1 MGGVVGAQAPQ
12 SGGAGTGKF
21 GGMANQGGG
30 SNPFQQFQAGQGLQ
44 QAGQQTQQQ
53 QPFQNTFQQQ
63 PFQNTFQQQPFQG
76 QQPDY
81 AALFRNF
88 ASMFGNQ
95 QIAAPRSNYSPAQ
108 SANNFQLRN
117 TYQFNPA
124 TDPSRQYAA
133 RVQAEAD
140 QKAADAAKAAN
151 DASTQVEP
159 QQQTSYDMGSPGNA
173 RGGRISSPDKKI
185 RAALLTAKGVQ
196 AKAVPGKVGG
206 GRIGY
211 AGGGVPL
218 IAARD
223 WRGKPAFH
231 LPVETVI
238 DPKRADQI
246 ELLPGG
252 HVRRFIKWGNY
263 FGLNQDARAAILR
276 HIEAEINPKPNG
288 IFWRMTNNKNEP
300 KLAASGQLKPSRN
313 HAEGFDEK
321 GVSVADGPHYIMA
334 GYNHGYPVSGQV
346 IGSGSDGEL
355 LLDPSTIKVLGK
367 IKTTDQIQAEQAPIY
382 QAARNSALAQLGWTP
397 EHYRAAINHMVGMST
412 EDFERHRA
420 SAGDVQA
427 KAVPEKAG
435 GGDVAPA
442 LPSRVTDRRIPELQD
457 AADMVA
463 AGQMGPEEYHA
474 QVGSLKPVRPYTSLP
489 PMATREDLLRGLN
502 EKSKQAKIGA
512 EEAIPEGHPVGLRL
526 DIPAYNKHGVWAPT
540 IHEGHGENAKPI
552 AHAPFAHISNPVFS
566 MNQKKALQVA
576 RGAGKTP
583 FAKINGFWKKTSPED
598 AQAMAQEYLNH
609 PEWRQVGM
617 DPERHSFFYDRET
630 RQPVV
635 SADEALQIGP
645 LVLAKNPQYGSV
657 KDFQYEQGGR
667 VGYAGG
673 GGEDD
678 PTVQKALGLT
688 QQAQPSAPQMAQQV
702 LPQAQPSA
710 VDDHPAWIPTR
721 LVTSKKAVTTP
732 GEKNIVDLESMRQT
746 PKLFQQN
753 VDLVRAY
760 PNTPTNMS
768 NASHDDMAEH
778 FINHVKNNLLSLHDA
793 VPEEIRSRSKLWYDG
808 ARNIVDQWS
817 KKYNLPDHS
826 IAAALAALS
835 PQKDW
840 YQNVSLAERVL
851 DGMRGKGENFYHGF
865 AFNKDMENTF
875 NNIEAFAQP
884 KYSALL
890 DVVKG
895 KSLGD
900 IGKLNADED
909 TKAAAKAL
917 WLRLHDETY
926 NDRSHRI
933 ITPEGN
939 FGDFVKT
946 MKGENAGTG
955 WGSLVEI
962 GKAIRS
968 IEAAQN
974 PELISALMG
983 EKHKVRNFYNNI
995 LAPRSPNGDV
1005 TIDTHAVA
1013 AGLYRPLSGKS
1024 LEVAHNFA
1032 NYAGKGVPGAAGS
1045 AISGIQG
1052 TYPLYA
1058 EAYRRAAKERGILP
1072 REMQSIT
1079 WEAVRG
1085 LFPESFKTAAN
1096 SKRVDAVWNRYKNGE
1111 ISQDNARR
1119 LVDEIAG
1126 GIRNPTWVMERGAG
1140 PNEAGQAP
1148 NDAGILFG
1156 RGLRGSPSEGAFG
1169 GTGNGS
1175 SSAIPAI
1182 RSQVSTLPKSGSSAL
1197 IDKALQLTRKAR
1209 T

>member
-1 MGGVVGAQAPQ
+1 MGGGVPGTQASQ
-12 SGGAGTGKF
+12 SGGQQQAGTGKY
-21 GGMANQGGG
+21 GGMASQGGG
-30 SNPFQQFQAGQGLQ
+30 GNPFQQFQGMGVQ
-44 QAGQQTQQQ
+44 QAGQ
-53 QPFQNTFQQQ
+53 
-63 PFQNTFQQQPFQG
+63 QQQPFQG
-76 QQPDY
+76 QQQYQPQQY
-81 AALFRNF
+81 QQQPMQQYQPQQYQQRPFQAQQPNYSALLNSL
-88 ASMFGNQ
+88 ASMFGQ
-95 QIAAPRSNYSPAQ
+95 QRGAPSYNYQPTQ

-117 TYQFNPA
+117 TYQFDPA
-124 TDPSRQYAA
+124 TDPSRRYAA
-133 RVQAEAD
+133 QVQAEAQ
-140 QKAADAAKAAN
+140 QKAAADAAAAAAAAN
-151 DASTQVEP
+151 APQAPINNETGGGDGSGGGDGGDAGGGG
-159 QQQTSYDMGSPGNA
+159 SYK
-173 RGGRISSPDKKI
+173 RGGHVNPNKQI

-196 AKAVPGKVGG
+196 AKAVPG
-206 GRIGY
+206 
-211 AGGGVPL
+211 
-218 IAARD
+218 
-223 WRGKPAFH
+223 
-231 LPVETVI
+231 
-238 DPKRADQI
+238 
-246 ELLPGG
+246 
-252 HVRRFIKWGNY
+252 
-263 FGLNQDARAAILR
+263 
-276 HIEAEINPKPNG
+276 
-288 IFWRMTNNKNEP
+288 
-300 KLAASGQLKPSRN
+300 
-313 HAEGFDEK
+313 
-321 GVSVADGPHYIMA
+321 
-334 GYNHGYPVSGQV
+334 
-346 IGSGSDGEL
+346 
-355 LLDPSTIKVLGK
+355 
-367 IKTTDQIQAEQAPIY
+367 
-382 QAARNSALAQLGWTP
+382 
-397 EHYRAAINHMVGMST
+397 
-412 EDFERHRA
+412 
-420 SAGDVQA
+420 
-427 KAVPEKAG
+427 KAG

-463 AGQMGPEEYHA
+463 AGHMGPEEYHA
-474 QVGSLKPVRPYTSLP
+474 QVGNLKPVRPYTSLP
-489 PMATREDLLRGLN
+489 PMATREDLLRGL
-502 EKSKQAKIGA
+502 SKDKHAKIGA
-512 EEAIPEGHPVGLRL
+512 EEAIPEGHAVGLRL

-540 IHEGHGENAKPI
+540 IHEGHEKNSKPI
-552 AHAPFAHISNPVFS
+552 AHAPFAHVSNPVFS
-566 MNQKKALQVA
+566 VDAGKALGVA
-576 RGAGKTP
+576 RGNEKAP

-645 LVLAKNPQYGSV
+645 LVLAKNPKYGSL
-657 KDFQYEQGGR
+657 KDFQYENGGRVGSPGSQYEQGGRVGYGGGGVTAYHGSFSPEIKSFDPKRKGENFPNKSSMQGAWFSTNPDDAEFYGDKIYKSILKGNFKAIPSMEELGEKALNRLREISVSSKVKYETRNAASKVVDYYESTKDPKFYTGVAAAAINKAKKEGYDGAKLVGGEKVQDQSNPGDNYVVFNPGSVDFERIRAAGGSVEEKQGR

-688 QQAQPSAPQMAQQV
+688 QQVQPSASQMAQQV

-760 PNTPTNMS
+760 PNTPTSMS

-778 FINHVKNNLLSLHDA
+778 FINHVKDNLLSLHDA
-793 VPEEIRSRSKLWYDG
+793 VPEEIRGRSKLWYDG

-890 DVVKG
+890 DVVRG

-900 IGKLNADED
+900 LGKLNADED

-1096 SKRVDAVWNRYKNGE
+1096 SRRVDAVWNRYKNGE

-1148 NDAGILFG
+1148 NDAGILSG

-1169 GTGNGS
+1169 GTGDGS
-1175 SSAIPAI
+1175 SSAIPAV
-1182 RSQVSTLPKSGSSAL
+1182 RSQVSALPKSDSSAL